1 MLIYCSL
8 HLLVKNIGNKGTNFE
23 HRVSYIFK
31 ICQQMKKLFLLVTFI
46 LAATTF
52 AAHAEEV
59 DKDSIDNLKQKLQ
72 LTTNDTLKGPV
83 YTQIATEYLKF
94 DKQPN
99 RNLKAYYQ
107 TEAIHYTLLALHNYS
122 YYEDTTGIRSSFDDL
137 AKVYIAQR
145 KFSEAKWFT
154 LQSNKISRQIKDVP
168 NVINSLVK
176 LSAIKMELKENK
188 MAMRDL
194 NEALKLSI
202 DNKIPNLEAV
212 VQQNYAYLYNRL
224 KDTEKADIAEKRAT
238 EIMQQVQQDADK
250 PVIISFDNT
259 PDKPK
264 KPVTVKKKKVVV
276 ATQKTLKTSSIK
288 KLASL

>member
-1 MLIYCSL
+1 
-8 HLLVKNIGNKGTNFE
+8 
-23 HRVSYIFK
+23 
-31 ICQQMKKLFLLVTFI
+31 MKKLFTLIAFI
-46 LAATTF
+46 VAATTF
-52 AAHAEEV
+52 AALADDV
-59 DKDSIDNLKQKLQ
+59 DRNNIDSLKQKLQ
-72 LTTNDTLKGPV
+72 LTTNDTLKGV
-83 YTQIATEYLKF
+83 IYTQIATEYLKF
-94 DKQPN
+94 DRQPY

-137 AKVYIAQR
+137 ARVYVAQR

-154 LQSNKISRQIKDVP
+154 LQSNKISRQVKDVP
-168 NVINSLVK
+168 NIIGSLVK

-224 KDTEKADIAEKRAT
+224 KATEKADIAEKRAT
-238 EIMQQVQQDADK
+238 EIMQQVQQDVDK
-250 PVIISFDNT
+250 PVVISFDNT

-264 KPVTVKKKKVVV
+264 KPVMVKKKKVMV
-276 ATQKTLKTSSIK
+276 ATQTTLKSSSVK

>member
-1 MLIYCSL
+1 
-8 HLLVKNIGNKGTNFE
+8 
-23 HRVSYIFK
+23 
-31 ICQQMKKLFLLVTFI
+31 MKKLVILFTFI

-52 AAHAEEV
+52 AAHAHIG
-59 DKDSIDNLKQKLQ
+59 DDNRNYIDSLKQKLQ
-72 LTTNDTLKGPV
+72 LTTNDTLKGAI

-137 AKVYIAQR
+137 ARVYVAQ
-145 KFSEAKWFT
+145 KKYSEAKWFT
-154 LQSNKISRQIKDVP
+154 LQSNKISRQKKDIANIVS
-168 NVINSLVK
+168 SLVR
-176 LSAIKMELKENK
+176 LSAIKMELKEYK

-194 NEALKLSI
+194 NEALKWSTV
-202 DNKIPNLEAV
+202 NKMPALEAV

-224 KDTEKADIAEKRAT
+224 KDYEKGDIAEKRAS
-238 EIMQQVQQDADK
+238 EIAAQLQRDDELKAVT
-250 PVIISFDNT
+250 ITFDNSPVKDT
-259 PDKPK
+259 KPAA
-264 KPVTVKKKKVVV
+264 TKKKKANIVV
-276 ATQKTLKTSSIK
+276 KKSSKAVSAK

>member
-1 MLIYCSL
+1 
-8 HLLVKNIGNKGTNFE
+8 
-23 HRVSYIFK
+23 
-31 ICQQMKKLFLLVTFI
+31 MKKLFILITFI

-52 AAHAEEV
+52 AAHADDV
-59 DKDSIDNLKQKLQ
+59 DKSSIDSLKQKLQ
-72 LTTNDTLKGPV
+72 LTTNDTLKGII

-99 RNLKAYYQ
+99 RNVRAYYQ

-137 AKVYIAQR
+137 ARVYISQK

-154 LQSNKISRQIKDVP
+154 LQSNKISRQVKDIP
-168 NVINSLVK
+168 NIISSLVK
-176 LSAIKMELKENK
+176 LSAIKMELSEYK

-194 NEALKLSI
+194 NEALRWSV
-202 DNKIPNLEAV
+202 DNKIPALEAV

-224 KDTEKADIAEKRAT
+224 KDYDKGDIAEKRAT
-238 EIMQQVQQDADK
+238 EIAQQMQLDEQK
-250 PVIISFDNT
+250 GITISFDNA
-259 PDKPK
+259 PVKGK
-264 KPVTVKKKKVVV
+264 KPAVAKKKKTLV
-276 ATQKTLKTSSIK
+276 ATKKPLKTSAVG